1 MLANFSSR
9 SVDDHVTSSFIRSYI
24 RFFAFSESHP
34 IVTHY
39 TFYTMTFFIVLVP
52 T

>member
-9 SVDDHVTSSFIRSYI
+9 SVDDHVTSSYIRSYI
-24 RFFAFSESHP
+24 RFFAFSKSHP
-34 IVTHY
+34 TVTRY
-39 TFYTMTFFIVLVP
+39 TFLYYDLFIVIF